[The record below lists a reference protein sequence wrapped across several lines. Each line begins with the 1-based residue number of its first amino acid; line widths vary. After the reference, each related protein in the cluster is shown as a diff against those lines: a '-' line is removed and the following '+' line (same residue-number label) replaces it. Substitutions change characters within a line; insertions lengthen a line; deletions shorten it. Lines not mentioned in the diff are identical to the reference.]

1 MTNNDEQKKNKNSDA
16 RIAANNRYNEKAYD
30 RINIAVPKGMKDQIK
45 AAAAA
50 AGESVNG
57 YIKTAVDTR
66 MREEHAL
73 QD

>member
-1 MTNNDEQKKNKNSDA
+1 MTNNDEQKKNINRNA
-16 RIAANNRYNEKAYD
+16 RVAANNRYNEKAYV
-30 RINIAVPKGMKDQIK
+30 RIKIAVPKGMKDQIK
-45 AAAAA
+45 AAAVA